1 MIDEFFL
8 NSFINGKE
16 DYTNDNNM
24 IVGVVRSSI
33 TQMSKSSSKSQI
45 ATRQVTN
52 KLLKSVTSNMVT
64 EIVVEVVSGLYRKE
78 EQAVNLSFNVL
89 NKVIEPE
96 LKQIAL
102 DAIEEYQIFREN
114 SNNAYNQDTSMNFSI
129 ANSEIYYAPQHDDQP
144 QIDTQLSARDSVL
157 EKESTRTKHLIESN
171 EMQR

>member
-1 MIDEFFL
+1 MIDDFFL

-64 EIVVEVVSGLYRKE
+64 EIVVEVVSGLYRNE

-89 NKVIEPE
+89 NKVI
-96 LKQIAL
+96 
-102 DAIEEYQIFREN
+102 
-114 SNNAYNQDTSMNFSI
+114 
-129 ANSEIYYAPQHDDQP
+129 
-144 QIDTQLSARDSVL
+144 
-157 EKESTRTKHLIESN
+157 
-171 EMQR
+171 